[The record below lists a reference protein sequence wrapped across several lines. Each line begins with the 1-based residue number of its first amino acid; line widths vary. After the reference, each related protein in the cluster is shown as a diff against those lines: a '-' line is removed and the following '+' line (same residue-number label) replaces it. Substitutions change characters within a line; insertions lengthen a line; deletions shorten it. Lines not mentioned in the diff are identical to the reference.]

1 MATQIGTMLAA
12 ASAQTV
18 PVVRGIR
25 DDQLGHPTPCDD
37 FQVRDLFNHLYQIV
51 VGFQELAAG
60 KQPDFGT
67 TPDELGGDWRGRFA
81 EQADRLVEAW
91 SDPGALEGV
100 SPAMGMP
107 QEAVGRLALLDLTV
121 HGWDL
126 ARATG
131 QRYAPDRTA
140 VRLLTPLAEQ
150 MGPQAREMG
159 VFDEPIEVAED
170 AGDFERLL
178 ALTGRRATL

>member
-12 ASAQTV
+12 AAAQTV

-37 FQVRDLFNHLYQIV
+37 FQVRDLFNHLYQV
-51 VGFQELAAG
+51 VVNFQELAAR
-60 KQPDFGT
+60 KQPDFAT
-67 TPDELGGDWRGRFA
+67 TPDELSGDWRSRFA
-81 EQADRLVEAW
+81 EQAGRLVEAW
-91 SDPGALEGV
+91 SDPDALEGV

-107 QEAVGRLALLDLTV
+107 QETVGQLILLDLTV

-131 QRYAPDRTA
+131 QRYTPDQAA
-140 VRLLTPLAEQ
+140 VRLLTPLAER

-159 VFDEPIEVAED
+159 VFGAPVEVAET
-170 AGDFERLL
+170 AGAFERLL

>member
-37 FQVRDLFNHLYQIV
+37 FQVRDLLNHLYQIV
-51 VGFQELAAG
+51 VNFQELAAR
-60 KQPDFGT
+60 KQPDFST
-67 TPDELGGDWRGRFA
+67 TPDELSGDWRARFA
-81 EQADRLVEAW
+81 EQTDRLVEAW
-91 SDPGALEGV
+91 SEPDALAGV
-100 SPAMGMP
+100 SPGMGMP
-107 QEAVGRLALLDLTV
+107 QEAVGRLVLLDLTV

-131 QRYAPDRTA
+131 QRYTPDQAA

-159 VFDEPIEVAED
+159 VFGDPVEVAD
-170 AGDFERLL
+170 TAGEFERLL
-178 ALTGRRATL
+178 ALTGRKATL